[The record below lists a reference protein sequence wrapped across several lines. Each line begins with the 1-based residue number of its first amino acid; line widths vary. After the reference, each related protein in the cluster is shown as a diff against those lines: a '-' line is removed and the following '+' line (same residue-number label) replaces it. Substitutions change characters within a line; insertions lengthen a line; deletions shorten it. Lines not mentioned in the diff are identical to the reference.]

1 MSKLQALI
9 NSLVEAGAHPGRT
22 VRESL
27 KSAAKEG
34 FGCFPPYTPQ
44 ELIHAAGFLPIGMWG
59 GSSDL
64 KLADRYM
71 QGFCCSILRSNLEL
85 ALQGRYSMLK
95 GVMIP
100 ALCDSLKCLCGNWQV
115 AVPSIPA
122 IGVSYPQNRAQASG
136 AEQLLGELGRLRNE
150 LEKLIGKPVTDAA
163 IEDSFALFEEWR
175 SAMRRFDAVASF
187 RANTINARARH
198 YIIKAAQFM
207 DKADYTAKITA
218 LTNELAA
225 LPEEKSGSRAIFAGI
240 MAEPGGLLDILA
252 ENNLAIVGDDLA
264 QESRQF
270 RTRTRKGG
278 SALEKMAGLFLD
290 LKGCSLLFEPGKSRG
305 RMLADLARARKA
317 DVVVVCMMKFC
328 DPEEYDYPFL
338 RQDLDEAGVRH
349 LYIEVEQQM
358 ESFEQIRTRV
368 QSFMETL

>member
-1 MSKLQALI
+1 MSKLQVLVD
-9 NSLVEAGAHPGRT
+9 SLVSAGMHPGRT
-22 VRESL
+22 VRETL
-27 KSAAKEG
+27 KSTAKEG

-44 ELIHAAGFLPIGMWG
+44 ELIHAAGFLPVGMWG

-71 QGFCCSILRSNLEL
+71 QSFCCSILRSNLEL

-100 ALCDSLKCLCGNWQV
+100 ALCDSLKCLCGNWQI

-136 AEQLLGELGRLRNE
+136 NEQLLGELERLREE
-150 LEKLIGKPVTDAA
+150 LEKLTGKPLTATA
-163 IEDSFALFEEWR
+163 IEDSFAVFEEWR
-175 SAMRRFDAVASF
+175 AAMRRFDEVAST
-187 RANTINARARH
+187 RANTINAHTRH

-218 LTNELAA
+218 LTGELAA
-225 LPEEKSGSRAIFAGI
+225 IPEEKSGGRAIFAGI
-240 MAEPGGLLDILA
+240 MAEPGGLLDILV

-270 RTRTRKGG
+270 RTLTRREG

-305 RMLADLARARKA
+305 RMLADLARKRKA
-317 DVVVVCMMKFC
+317 DVVVICMMKFC